1 MKKVPFRVTLGLLI
15 AIVLDTALQLSW
27 KSAVSIMPGG
37 DLSLQ
42 DLATIVT
49 SPLFVGIVALMGL
62 QLLNWMKVLGHA
74 DLSFAQPITSL
85 SYISVLALSALYLN
99 EKIGFAQAAGV
110 GFILVGV
117 WFISRTDHA
126 SADRDAL

>member
-37 DLSLQ
+37 DLSFQ
-42 DLATIVT
+42 ELAAIVT
-49 SPLFVGIVALMGL
+49 SPLVVGIVALMGL

-126 SADRDAL
+126 SADRDTL